1 MFMIHVFRLG
11 DAFQGAHIVE
21 VPLQV
26 GGLRQADDVM
36 IRRNYGDISEVLV
49 AVVVVVV
56 HRPFVRPFV
65 KRWHRV
71 ASIRFQ
77 VLAIGL

>member
-1 MFMIHVFRLG
+1 
-11 DAFQGAHIVE
+11 
-21 VPLQV
+21 
-26 GGLRQADDVM
+26 
-36 IRRNYGDISEVLV
+36 
-49 AVVVVVV
+49 V